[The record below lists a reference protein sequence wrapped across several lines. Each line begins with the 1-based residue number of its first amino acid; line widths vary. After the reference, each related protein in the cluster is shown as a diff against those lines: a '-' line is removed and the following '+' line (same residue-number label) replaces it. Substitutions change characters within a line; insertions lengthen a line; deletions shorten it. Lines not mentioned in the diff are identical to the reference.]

1 MRELRF
7 IVRSLARSPLYTLT
21 AVLSL
26 ALGIGATTA
35 IFSMIDQVL
44 LQRLPVKEP
53 GRIAFVYQTGPLSGS
68 ISTNESSSD
77 RSNPAFSYRM
87 FRELQAQQTAF
98 TGLAG
103 SYSVS
108 ASAAYRN
115 AADNTRALLVSG
127 NYFQVLGVTAAMGRV
142 FDDNDD
148 RLPGAHPLVVLSH
161 AYWTS
166 RFGADP
172 GVLNQPL
179 VVNGRAMTI
188 VGVAQ
193 KGFVSEMPGSEPQ
206 LFVPLAMKKE
216 MTPDWDGLDDRLDY
230 WVTMFGRLTPGETLQ
245 QAQTAINIT
254 FQPQLLQDIALLTK
268 KSEET
273 LKTYRA
279 KTLVL
284 RPGTYGRGNLRE
296 QGKQP
301 LFLLLAMTSL
311 VLLIACA
318 NVANL
323 QLTRALARTRET
335 AVRLALGASRRQLA
349 GQLLL
354 ESAVIAV
361 SGAVLGLFVAYGTL
375 RGVLAALPPRTLGP
389 NVLAASLN
397 LEMMAFALAL
407 AAVTSLAFG
416 LYPALHASRAQLTL
430 ALRDQNGQATASRS
444 TGIFRKSLVTLQTA
458 VSLLL
463 LVSAG
468 LFGRTLVN
476 LTHVDLGIRVDHL
489 IMFSVSPK
497 LNGYDD
503 ARTAQMYHDVRERLA
518 ALPGVISATSSRVPA
533 IANSSSSGNMT
544 VEGFTPK
551 GERDDNS
558 HFNEVGPDYFRTM
571 GIPLVAGREIV
582 ESDTAA
588 APKVAVVNEA
598 FVRHFIPDRNP
609 IGVQVMRGSDTKVK
623 YDTTIVGVVRDA
635 VYSNMR
641 EPPVPVYYSVSAQSR
656 LQRGN
661 AYFYVR
667 TAGDPLQVAGAI
679 RSAVASLDPNL
690 PVTRLQ
696 TMEAQLDS
704 NVANERL
711 LSILTASFAGLATL
725 LAAIGLYGV
734 LAFNVARRTR
744 EIGIRMALGASAPQV
759 RGLVVREILFIIGI
773 GLAVGLGAAW
783 FAGRL
788 IQSVLFHTAP
798 ADPLVFGGAAILL
811 ALIATAAAY
820 GPARRAT
827 SVDPMIA
834 LRYE

>member
-1 MRELRF
+1 
-7 IVRSLARSPLYTLT
+7 
-21 AVLSL
+21 
-26 ALGIGATTA
+26 
-35 IFSMIDQVL
+35 
-44 LQRLPVKEP
+44 
-53 GRIAFVYQTGPLSGS
+53 
-68 ISTNESSSD
+68 
-77 RSNPAFSYRM
+77 
-87 FRELQAQQTAF
+87 
-98 TGLAG
+98 
-103 SYSVS
+103 
-108 ASAAYRN
+108 
-115 AADNTRALLVSG
+115 
-127 NYFQVLGVTAAMGRV
+127 
-142 FDDNDD
+142 
-148 RLPGAHPLVVLSH
+148 
-161 AYWTS
+161 
-166 RFGADP
+166 
-172 GVLNQPL
+172 
-179 VVNGRAMTI
+179 MTI

-489 IMFSVSPK
+489 ITFSVSPK

-609 IGVQVMRGSDTKVK
+609 IGVQVMRGSDTKIK

-690 PVTRLQ
+690 PVTRLADNGGAARFQ
-696 TMEAQLDS
+696 RG
-704 NVANERL
+704 ERAPAVDPDREL
-711 LSILTASFAGLATL
+711 RRIGDAAGGDRAVRRSRVQRR
-725 LAAIGLYGV
+725 AADARDRDPHG
-734 LAFNVARRTR
+734 ARRERAPGARPGRARDSVHHRHRTGR
-744 EIGIRMALGASAPQV
+744 GTGRGVVRGPADPVGAVSHGTCRSPGLRRRGDPARADRDGGGIRAGAPGHQRGSHDRPAIRVGVGRAVGMTAAMAPP
-759 RGLVVREILFIIGI
+759 RR
-773 GLAVGLGAAW
+773 GLAV
-783 FAGRL
+783 
-788 IQSVLFHTAP
+788 QPTE
-798 ADPLVFGGAAILL
+798 
-811 ALIATAAAY
+811 
-820 GPARRAT
+820 
-827 SVDPMIA
+827 A
-834 LRYE
+834 LRDE